1 MRHSNYTWDEPFS
14 DLPKVSNLEWQ
25 NRTNLRLLGF
35 KTKHVMCSKSCK
47 FSPQSFK
54 DKRKLMSL
62 KESASKGMI
71 NFLITRSSIKAGLQL
86 CCTGSL
92 LCSLTLTLHFITN
105 SAAAIPGI
113 SVMLTKCETYSKQG
127 KWKKEFLICIYYK
140 QRIESGDVIL
150 MAEQQWRKN
159 IRQIIFATVKPDA

>member
-1 MRHSNYTWDEPFS
+1 MLYRELAVFS
-14 DLPKVSNLEWQ
+14 D
-25 NRTNLRLLGF
+25 THIAF
-35 KTKHVMCSKSCK
+35 
-47 FSPQSFK
+47 
-54 DKRKLMSL
+54 
-62 KESASKGMI
+62 
-71 NFLITRSSIKAGLQL
+71 
-86 CCTGSL
+86 
-92 LCSLTLTLHFITN
+92 TN